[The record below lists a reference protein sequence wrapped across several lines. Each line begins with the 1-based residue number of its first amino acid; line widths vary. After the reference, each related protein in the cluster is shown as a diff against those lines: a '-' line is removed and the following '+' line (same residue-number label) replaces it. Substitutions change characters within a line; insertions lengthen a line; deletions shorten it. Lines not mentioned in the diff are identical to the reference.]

1 MAVDVIARALAA
13 KASSGG
19 SGNKVP
25 IDITG
30 AMDEVLSA
38 INISIVHR
46 GTNSSRWK
54 RQCRLIF

>member
-38 INISIVHR
+38 INTSYCPVR
-46 GTNSSRWK
+46 SMSFPFPEN
-54 RQCRLIF
+54 LA